1 MASVKEEN
9 VTMVKKMDVPLMLWN
24 SSPGIDVSSQV

>member
-9 VTMVKKMDVPLMLWN
+9 VTMVKKIRE
-24 SSPGIDVSSQV
+24 GRTIDALELFTRD